1 MVSFHVYEFSDVSD
15 SLGYNFLG
23 EPQRFSR
30 KNRGNWMVEKS
41 FELGG
46 SSGGFPGSVKLVG
59 SEFVHQ
65 TPTSGTFP

>member
-1 MVSFHVYEFSDVSD
+1 MVNLHVYESSDVSD
-15 SLGYNFLG
+15 SLGYNF
-23 EPQRFSR
+23 FR
-30 KNRGNWMVEKS
+30 KNRGIWMVEKS

-46 SSGGFPGSVKLVG
+46 SSGGFRGSVKLVG